1 MMDKTSRRIGAM
13 KRKHFI
19 LALVLV
25 CSVALIAE
33 AVLLIKT
40 FTKKDKKNHVENV
53 TTPTGEPGTPIP
65 VAGRKVKK
73 ISYETESELSYF
85 SAMEFEYDEFGR
97 EIEARF
103 YNKGELSKTEVT
115 IYSKNGMMRDT
126 YVPDRDG
133 KWTGMMFTDITGET
147 FYVSRQG
154 DGEYPP
160 VSRFEDGYLVSL
172 QYAMGRKD
180 QDLWCVVEWKCRDG
194 VISEKTEEE
203 IKGDIETKHTRKK
216 YTYDDAGRVIKI
228 REYRSEKGEEETLY
242 GTTEITYDG
251 QRRTEILSEN
261 DTITEK
267 VFLNGSLESKKVT
280 FPNGSETESRYYLP
294 DDFKELLR
302 TYFGTPYGKLYYT
315 SFGSHGEDE
324 IYDEQHRVTTAFNDV
339 VIAGNYYQ
347 VYRYSY
353 DENGKIDEF
362 LVETHVSPEN
372 IVSTTEYHYHYD
384 EFGNVDRVK
393 VVEQGKGTIAEAV
406 IEWIDVPGMP
416 E

>member
-33 AVLLIKT
+33 TVLLIKT
-40 FTKKDKKNHVENV
+40 FTKKDKKNPVENV
-53 TTPTGEPGTPIP
+53 TTPTGEPVTPVP

-73 ISYETESELSYF
+73 ISYETEAELSYF

-115 IYSKNGMMRDT
+115 IYGKNGMRRET
-126 YVPDRDG
+126 WVPDRNG
-133 KWTGMMFTDITGET
+133 ELTEMMFTDAVGET
-147 FYVSRQG
+147 FSVSMQG
-154 DGEYPP
+154 RGENHPFYT
-160 VSRFEDGYLVSL
+160 VEDGYMVRL
-172 QYAMGRKD
+172 QYDLERKD
-180 QDLWCVVEWKCRDG
+180 YILWHIIEWEYQDG
-194 VISEKTEEE
+194 VIFERIETEKKDNT
-203 IKGDIETKHTRKK
+203 ETKHTRKK

-324 IYDEQHRVTTAFNDV
+324 IYDENHRVTTAFSDV
-339 VIAGNYYQ
+339 F
-347 VYRYSY
+347 R
-353 DENGKIDEF
+353 
-362 LVETHVSPEN
+362 
-372 IVSTTEYHYHYD
+372 
-384 EFGNVDRVK
+384 
-393 VVEQGKGTIAEAV
+393 EQ
-406 IEWIDVPGMP
+406 
-416 E
+416 

>member
-1 MMDKTSRRIGAM
+1 MMDKTSRRIGGM

-33 AVLLIKT
+33 TVLLIKT
-40 FTKKDKKNHVENV
+40 FSKKDKKSPVENV
-53 TTPTGEPGTPIP
+53 TTPTGEPVTPVP

-73 ISYETESELSYF
+73 ISYETEAELSYF

-115 IYSKNGMMRDT
+115 IYGKNGMRRET
-126 YVPDRDG
+126 WVPDRNG
-133 KWTGMMFTDITGET
+133 ELTEMMFTDAVGET
-147 FYVSRQG
+147 FSVSMKGR
-154 DGEYPP
+154 GENHPFYT
-160 VSRFEDGYLVSL
+160 VEDGYMVRL
-172 QYAMGRKD
+172 QYDLERKD
-180 QDLWCVVEWKCRDG
+180 YILWHIIEWEYQDG
-194 VISEKTEEE
+194 VITERIETE
-203 IKGDIETKHTRKK
+203 TKDNTETKHTRKK